1 MTAPLGSTPEIGSLL
16 SQVRTLETDRERL
29 NKELDELKRRLE
41 DEQRKFDAAQQ
52 KMGKLTES
60 KRNEMQQSFDNV
72 IKKWLE
78 DIVQDEG
85 VRKQF
90 ESGVTR
96 LVQDT
101 EEENGIWQVVCCASN
116 RHLRHMQEIEQ
127 LKDRINTMEQGKT
140 PEFANTD
147 ARKRSRDEEPV
158 KGNTGD
164 MWLDFS
170 NYMQSN
176 GVSCPI

>member
-1 MTAPLGSTPEIGSLL
+1 MSTALGSSPEIGSLL

-29 NKELDELKRRLE
+29 NKELEELKRRLE
-41 DEQRKFDAAQQ
+41 EEQRKFDAAQQ

-78 DIVQDEG
+78 DIVQDES

-116 RHLRHMQEIEQ
+116 RHLKDMQEIEQ

-140 PEFANTD
+140 PEFANTE
-147 ARKRSRDEEPV
+147 ARKRTREEEPP
-158 KGNTGD
+158 KHTGGD
-164 MWLDFS
+164 IWQDFS
-170 NYMQSN
+170 AYMQSN
-176 GVSCPI
+176 GVIPPI